1 MFQVYRFR
9 SYVLARK
16 KYLAADES
24 LWCMRK
30 SQVCEAHTTL
40 AALSVSDLFT
50 KETLTPVLFLVTIM
64 AFVERA
70 ENLAETLFAEILGVY
85 AMFLMAFVIM

>member
-1 MFQVYRFR
+1 MFRVRKFYA
-9 SYVLARK
+9 LARK
-16 KYLAADES
+16 KNYLAANES

-30 SQVCEAHTTL
+30 SQVCAAHTTL

-50 KETLTPVLFLVTIM
+50 KETLTRVFLATIM

-70 ENLAETLFAEILGVY
+70 ENLAGTLFAEILGVY
-85 AMFLMAFVIM
+85 ADVLMAFVIT